1 MPVKGGLGMNSTEW
15 KRVALLVPSSN
26 SVMEVD
32 FYRGVPAGVTVHT
45 GRMFMEETTPEGES
59 RMLDE
64 FTMPAAEA
72 VATARPHVL
81 VFGCTSAGALRGN
94 DYDALLCEELRTAT
108 GVPVV
113 STIASVRAAIARRGA
128 EKVGVITPY
137 VDSLNEKIRA
147 SLESDGV
154 EVVGIEGM
162 GITDNFTIAEV
173 SPTEIAEFAERS
185 FGGRSIDLL
194 FASCTNLRALD
205 ALDLIENHMEVPA
218 ISSNL
223 AALEGT
229 LEALGLGADI
239 APRRPEA
246 LSGARDR

>member
-1 MPVKGGLGMNSTEW
+1 MREW
-15 KRVALLVPSSN
+15 KRIGLLVPSSN

-32 FYRGVPAGVTVHT
+32 FYRSVPEGVTVHT
-45 GRMFMEETTPEGES
+45 GRMLMEETTPEGES

-64 FTMPAAEA
+64 FTFPASEA
-72 VATARPHVL
+72 VTTARPHVI

-94 DYDALLCEELRTAT
+94 DYDAVLCKRLGDAAR
-108 GVPVV
+108 VPIV
-113 STIASVRAAIARRGA
+113 STIASVREAIARRGA
-128 EKVGVITPY
+128 ERVGVITPY
-137 VDSLNEKIRA
+137 VDSLNQRIRA
-147 SLESDGV
+147 SLESDGL

-173 SPTEIAEFAERS
+173 TPPEIAEFAKRS
-185 FGGRSIDLL
+185 FAGKSIDLL

-205 ALDLIENHMEVPA
+205 AIELIEVQLGVPA

-229 LEALGLGADI
+229 LTALGLEPSIDSRRAGAM
-239 APRRPEA
+239 
-246 LSGARDR
+246 LSTR

>member
-1 MPVKGGLGMNSTEW
+1 MKSTGW
-15 KRVALLVPSSN
+15 KRIALLVPSSN

-32 FYRGVPAGVTVHT
+32 FYRGVPEGVTVHT
-45 GRMFMEETTPEGES
+45 GRMFMEDTTPEGES

-94 DYDALLCEELRTAT
+94 EYDAVLCEKLGAAT

-113 STIASVRAAIARRGA
+113 STIASVREAISRRGA
-128 EKVGVITPY
+128 ERVGVITPY
-137 VDSLNEKIRA
+137 VDSLNQKIKA

-173 SPTEIAEFAERS
+173 TPTEITDFAERS

-205 ALDLIENHMEVPA
+205 AIDLIEDQLGVPA

-229 LEALGLGADI
+229 LKALGFEPDI
-239 APRRPEA
+239 GSRRSEA
-246 LSGARDR
+246 LSAGQGR

>member
-1 MPVKGGLGMNSTEW
+1 MHSTEW
-15 KRVALLVPSSN
+15 KRIALLVPSSN

-32 FYRGVPAGVTVHT
+32 FYRKVPEGVTVHT
-45 GRMFMEETTPEGES
+45 GRMFMEDTTPEGES

-94 DYDALLCEELRTAT
+94 DYDAVLCEELSNAT

-113 STIASVRAAIARRGA
+113 STIASVRKAISRRGA
-128 EKVGVITPY
+128 ERVGVITPY
-137 VDSLNEKIRA
+137 VDSLNQKIKV
-147 SLESDGV
+147 SLESDGLD
-154 EVVGIEGM
+154 VVGIEGM

-173 SPTEIAEFAERS
+173 TPTEIAQFAKRS
-185 FGGRSIDLL
+185 FGGQSIGLL

-205 ALDLIENHMEVPA
+205 AIDLIEEQLGVPT
-218 ISSNL
+218 ITSNL

-229 LEALGLGADI
+229 IEALGLEPDTVSRGPD
-239 APRRPEA
+239 EF
-246 LSGARDR
+246 SGAQGR

>member
-1 MPVKGGLGMNSTEW
+1 MNSTQW
-15 KRVALLVPSSN
+15 KRIGLLVPSSN

-32 FYRGVPAGVTVHT
+32 FYRGLPEGATVHT
-45 GRMFMEETTPEGES
+45 GRMFMEDTTPEGES

-94 DYDALLCEELRTAT
+94 EYDGVLCEELGKAT

-113 STIASVRAAIARRGA
+113 STIASVREAISRRGA
-128 EKVGVITPY
+128 ERVAVITPY
-137 VDSLNEKIRA
+137 VDSLNQKIRT

-173 SPTEIAEFAERS
+173 TPTEIADFAERS
-185 FGGRSIDLL
+185 FGGQSIDLL
-194 FASCTNLRALD
+194 FASCTNLRAVD
-205 ALDLIENHMEVPA
+205 ALDLIEDRLGAPA

-223 AALEGT
+223 AALEAT
-229 LEALGLGADI
+229 LEDLGFEPDSV
-239 APRRPEA
+239 PRQSQT
-246 LSGARDR
+246 LSGARGR